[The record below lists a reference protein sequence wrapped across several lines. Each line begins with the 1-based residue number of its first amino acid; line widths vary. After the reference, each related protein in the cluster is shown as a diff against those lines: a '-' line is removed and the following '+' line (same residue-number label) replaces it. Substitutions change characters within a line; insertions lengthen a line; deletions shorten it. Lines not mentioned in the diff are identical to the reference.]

1 MIKYRI
7 LTTWKFTNYFPE
19 KVEIIYYDL
28 NRTNSLGYF
37 FNLIKIILNLR
48 NYDGFLIANPIWDL
62 LLLCF
67 ISKYIL
73 RNKTSLIVFDIL
85 LKKPERFLKNRLFSY
100 IIRILC
106 ASIDKFL
113 CNHLDTSGY
122 EKYYKIPHNKF
133 YYIPFKANNYD
144 IISQFNIRDEGYIL
158 ANGASFRDFDTFIMA
173 INKTGYP
180 AKIVL
185 PGSAIAGFHNT
196 YFKEEKSS
204 PNVMIIR
211 HDFDRFTWNEYMA
224 NSRIVV
230 IPIMKDTIQSAGIS
244 VLLEAMALGKPVIVT
259 EGVATKGI
267 LSQDAAI
274 TVPPGDY
281 LALYKEIMKLWNN
294 EGYRKK
300 LSENAKKFALS
311 FGGADRMVK
320 DIINSIIFFL
330 ENKSQ
335 EN

>member
-1 MIKYRI
+1 MTKYRI

-19 KVEIIYYDL
+19 KVDIVYYDL
-28 NRTNSLGYF
+28 NRINSLSYYIYLF
-37 FNLIKIILNLR
+37 KLLKNLR
-48 NYDGFLIANPIWDL
+48 DYDGFLIANPVWDL

-73 RNKTSLIVFDIL
+73 RNKTSIIVFDIL
-85 LKKPERFLKNRLFSY
+85 LKKPGRSIKSRLFSY
-100 IIRILC
+100 IIRISC
-106 ASIDKFL
+106 MSIDKFF

-144 IISQFNIRDEGYIL
+144 IVGQFNIKDEGYIL
-158 ANGASFRDFDTFIMA
+158 ANGASLRDFDTFIKA

-185 PGSAIAGFHNT
+185 PGSDIAGFHNT
-196 YFKEEKSS
+196 YFKEDKCP

-230 IPIMKDTIQSAGIS
+230 IPIRKDTIQSAGIS
-244 VLLEAMALGKPVIVT
+244 VLMEAMALGKPVIVT

-267 LSQDAAI
+267 LPQDAAI

-294 EGYRKK
+294 EGYRQK

-320 DIINSIIFFL
+320 DIINGLIFFL

-335 EN
+335 